1 MENSQKS
8 FEDLM
13 KELETVVE
21 NLENR
26 DIPLDTAVKE
36 YTKGLELSK
45 KCYEILEKN
54 QKLVSEKMTEQG
66 LVAFSD
72 EETK

>member
-1 MENSQKS
+1 MENNQKS

-26 DIPLDTAVKE
+26 DIALDTAVKE